1 MNFLKNIL
9 STIFGVFIAFG
20 IFFFLLI
27 LLASSIETDEVIEV
41 KSQSVLKFEFNDRML
56 KDYAPKDDSPLGM
69 LFEIEQPYLGFD
81 QVLNAIEHAK
91 TDTNIEGISIE
102 VTFLNAGMAQTQA
115 LRRKLQE
122 FKETGKFVSAYAN
135 FYDQKN
141 YYLSSV
147 ADSLFINPLGMVD
160 FRGLSTEVLYY
171 ADFQDKYGLKMEVVR
186 HGKYKS
192 GAEPYMFNKMS
203 DENREQIKSFLTAIW
218 DAMLEEMAVSR
229 NKTVEEL
236 NKLADVA
243 GGRNANLA
251 SENKLIDQV
260 AYQDEYISFLKRSIG
275 IENDKT
281 LNTISLLDY
290 IKSGKGRK
298 VNSSTNKIAIIYAQ
312 GEIIYGKGNEEYVGQ
327 EMMLKSIEKAKKD
340 KNIKAVVLRINS
352 PGGVAITADM
362 IWRELELLKKEKPIV
377 VSMGNLAASGG
388 YYIACN
394 ANKIYA
400 EPTTITGSIGVFG
413 LIPNIHKFSETI
425 GINAE
430 QVSTNKA
437 PNYSLFEPMSE
448 DFHQVTQQSI
458 EIIYNTFLNRVAA
471 GRNMGVEKVDE
482 LAQGRVWSGAEA
494 VANGLVDE
502 LGSLEDAIAYA
513 ALIANISDYKTVNYP
528 QFKKEWKDAFDLMPF
543 MKNSRTK
550 LLKEELSEAQYQ
562 LYEVMQK
569 ASKLEGVQARMPYS
583 LEIK

>member
-1 MNFLKNIL
+1 
-9 STIFGVFIAFG
+9 
-20 IFFFLLI
+20 LLI

-122 FKETGKFVSAYAN
+122 FKEAGKFVSAYAD

-218 DAMLEEMAVSR
+218 DAMLQEMAVSR

-543 MKNSRTK
+543 MKNSKTK

>member
-122 FKETGKFVSAYAN
+122 FKETGKFVSAYAD

-543 MKNSRTK
+543 MKNSKTK

>member
-9 STIFGVFIAFG
+9 STILGVFIAFG

-27 LLASSIETDEVIEV
+27 LLAASIETDEVIEV
-41 KSQSVLKFEFNDRML
+41 KSQSVLKFSFDDRIL
-56 KDYAPKDDSPLGM
+56 KDYAPKDDSPLGK
-69 LFEIEQPYLGFD
+69 LFEFDEPTLGLNE
-81 QVLNAIEHAK
+81 VLNAIDNAK
-91 TDTNIEGISIE
+91 TDANIEGISIE
-102 VTFLNAGMAQTQA
+102 IKFLNAGLAQTQA
-115 LRRKLQE
+115 IRRKLQE
-122 FKETGKFVSAYAN
+122 FKETGKFVSAYAD

-171 ADFQDKYGLKMEVVR
+171 ADFQDKYGVKMEVVR

-192 GAEPYMFNKMS
+192 GAEPYLFNKMS
-203 DENREQIKSFLTAIW
+203 DENREQIKSFLSSVW
-218 DAMLEEMAVSR
+218 DAMLQEMSVSR
-229 NKTVEEL
+229 NKSIAAFHD
-236 NKLADVA
+236 LADTA
-243 GGRNANLA
+243 GGRNATLA
-251 SENKLIDQV
+251 SDNKLVDQV
-260 AYQDEYISFLKRSIG
+260 AYIDEYNSFLKRNIG
-275 IENDKT
+275 IGNDKT
-281 LNTISLLDY
+281 LNSISLVDY

-298 VNSSTNKIAIIYAQ
+298 LSTSANKIAIIYAQ
-312 GEIIYGKGNEEYVGQ
+312 GEMIYGKGNQEYVGQ
-327 EMMLKSIEKAKKD
+327 EMMLKSIEKARKD
-340 KNIKAVVLRINS
+340 TNVKAVVLRVNS

-413 LIPNIHKFSETI
+413 LIPNVHQLTETI

-430 QVSTNKA
+430 QVATNKA
-437 PNYSLFEPMSE
+437 PNYSLFEPMSK
-448 DFHQVTQQSI
+448 DFHEVTQQSI
-458 EIIYNTFLNRVAA
+458 ELIYTTFLNKVAV
-471 GRNMGVEKVDE
+471 GRNMSVDKVDE

-543 MKNSRTK
+543 MKNSKTK

>member
-41 KSQSVLKFEFNDRML
+41 KSQSVLKFSFDDRIL

-91 TDTNIEGISIE
+91 TDANIEGISIE

-122 FKETGKFVSAYAN
+122 FKETGKFVSAYAD

-203 DENREQIKSFLTAIW
+203 DENREQIKSFLTSIW
-218 DAMLEEMAVSR
+218 DAMLQEMAVSR

-236 NKLADVA
+236 NELADVA
-243 GGRNANLA
+243 GGRNAKLA

-260 AYQDEYISFLKRSIG
+260 AYQDEYTSFLKRSIG
-275 IENDKT
+275 IDADKA
-281 LNTISLLDY
+281 LNTISLTDY

-298 VNSSTNKIAIIYAQ
+298 VSSSTNKIAIIYAQ

-352 PGGVAITADM
+352 PGGVALTADM

-400 EPTTITGSIGVFG
+400 EPTTITGSIGVYG

-430 QVSTNKA
+430 QVATNKA

-458 EIIYNTFLNRVAA
+458 EIIYNTFLNRVAG
-471 GRNMGVEKVDE
+471 GRNMNIEKVDE
-482 LAQGRVWSGAEA
+482 LAQGRVWSGTEA

-502 LGSLEDAIAYA
+502 LGSMEDAIAYA
-513 ALIANISDYKTVNYP
+513 ALIANVSDYKTVNYP

-543 MKNSRTK
+543 MKQSKTK
-550 LLKEELSEAQYQ
+550 LLKEELGETQYK

-569 ASKLEGVQARMPYS
+569 ASKLEGVQARMPYV
-583 LEIK
+583 LDIK

>member
-122 FKETGKFVSAYAN
+122 FKETGKFVSAYAD

>member
-122 FKETGKFVSAYAN
+122 FKETGKFVSAYAD

-218 DAMLEEMAVSR
+218 DAMLQEMAVSR

-298 VNSSTNKIAIIYAQ
+298 VNSSTNKIAIMYAQ

>member
-9 STIFGVFIAFG
+9 STILGVFIAFG

-41 KSQSVLKFEFNDRML
+41 KSQSVLKFSFDDRIL

-69 LFEIEQPYLGFD
+69 LFEFEQPFLGFD

-91 TDTNIEGISIE
+91 TDTNIDGISIE

-122 FKETGKFVSAYAN
+122 FKETGKFVSAYSD

-171 ADFQDKYGLKMEVVR
+171 ADFQEKYGLKMEVVR

-192 GAEPYMFNKMS
+192 GAEPYLFNKMS
-203 DENREQIKSFLTAIW
+203 DENREQIKSFLTSIW
-218 DAMLEEMAVSR
+218 DEMLQEMSVSR
-229 NKTVEEL
+229 KKSVLEL
-236 NKLADVA
+236 NNLADSS
-243 GGRNANLA
+243 GGRNATLA
-251 SENKLIDQV
+251 SENNLVDQV
-260 AYQDEYISFLKRSIG
+260 AYQDEYTAFLKRSVG
-275 IENDKT
+275 IDNDKS
-281 LNTISLLDY
+281 LNTISLVDY

-298 VNSSTNKIAIIYAQ
+298 VSTATNKIAIIYAQ

-340 KNIKAVVLRINS
+340 KNVKAVVLRVNS
-352 PGGVAITADM
+352 PGGVAITADI

-413 LIPNIHKFSETI
+413 LIPNVHQFSETI

-437 PNYSLFEPMSE
+437 PNYSLFEPMTE
-448 DFHQVTQQSI
+448 DFNKVTQQSI
-458 EIIYNTFLNRVAA
+458 EIIYNTFLNRVSV
-471 GRNMGVEKVDE
+471 GRNMPVDKVDAI
-482 LAQGRVWSGAEA
+482 AQGRVWSGKEA
-494 VANGLVDE
+494 VSNGLVDE
-502 LGSLEDAIAYA
+502 LGSLEDAIKYA
-513 ALIANISDYKTVNYP
+513 ALISNTTDYKTVNYP
-528 QFKKEWKDAFDLMPF
+528 QFKKEWKDAFDMMPF
-543 MKNSRTK
+543 MKNSKTK
-550 LLKEELSEAQYQ
+550 LLKEELGEAQYK
-562 LYEVMQK
+562 LYEATQK
-569 ASKLEGVQARMPYS
+569 VSKSEGVMAKMPYS

>member
-122 FKETGKFVSAYAN
+122 FKETGKFVSAYAD

-298 VNSSTNKIAIIYAQ
+298 VNSSTNKIAIMYAQ

>member
-122 FKETGKFVSAYAN
+122 FKETGKFVSAYAD

-218 DAMLEEMAVSR
+218 DAMLQEMAVSR